1 MRFMSVGKLR
11 WHASTGLAARAA
23 EPEGRPEQ
31 QNRYDRPVSKTRA
44 LGFLGSLSLLLALF
58 VVLPGMGADQKDK
71 DGKTGLYRPLGLF
84 TEVLA
89 LVRSNYVEPV
99 EVKPLLVGAFS
110 GMTEAMDPFSEYIA
124 PEKMPAFTAYL
135 AAKEK
140 KESVDAG
147 LVLARRFGYPVVV
160 SAISGSPAAVA
171 GLKSDDVIEKI
182 GDRAAHALGLWEVES
197 MLAGKAGGKVR
208 LLIVREGGK
217 PRRRTIDI
225 IRSTWAPESPSA
237 SRVDGETVVRI
248 PSFVPG
254 TAAKI
259 AAIVSPL
266 DRTKPILLDVRGN
279 AFGDF
284 EEAARASALFVEPG
298 PLGELKGRK
307 IATVNFRAEPGQRI
321 HASRL
326 VVLVDSG
333 TGGPAELF
341 AASLRESALR
351 ESGLAPSHEPKRTV
365 TSADDPP
372 SLSAD
377 SEEPAPVPESLRR
390 KGPVRLVGETTIGMG
405 FSSQTV
411 KLASG
416 GSLRLSVGKIRTSS
430 GRSLSPKGLEPDDRV
445 YAIPE
450 VHGAEQPAVDSILK
464 RGLKVLAE
472 TTTSTAKIA
481 A

>member
-1 MRFMSVGKLR
+1 MAAV
-11 WHASTGLAARAA
+11 ASYHRG
-23 EPEGRPEQ
+23 
-31 QNRYDRPVSKTRA
+31 VSKTRA
-44 LGFLGSLSLLLALF
+44 LGLISSLSLIFALF
-58 VVLPGMGADQKDK
+58 VVLPGMGADEKDK
-71 DGKTGLYRPLGLF
+71 DGKSGLYRPLGLF

-99 EVKPLLVGAFS
+99 EVKPLLAGAFS
-110 GMTEAMDPFSEYIA
+110 GMTDAMDPFSEYIS

-135 AAKEK
+135 AAKDK
-140 KESVDAG
+140 KDWIDSG
-147 LVLARRFGYPVVV
+147 LVLARRFSYPVIVT
-160 SAISGSPAAVA
+160 AIAGSPAAAA

-182 GDRAAHALGLWEVES
+182 GDRPAHALGIWEIDS

-217 PRRRTIDI
+217 PRRRTIEI
-225 IRSTWAPESPSA
+225 IRSTWTPVGPSA
-237 SRVDGETVVRI
+237 SRVEGETVVRI

-254 TAAKI
+254 TAAQI
-259 AAIVSPL
+259 AALVSPL

-284 EEAARASALFVEPG
+284 EEAARASALFVEAG

-307 IATVNFRAEPGQRI
+307 IATVSFRAEPGQRI

-351 ESGLAPSHEPKRTV
+351 ESGAAPSPEATRT
-365 TSADDPP
+365 TKSADEGT
-372 SLSAD
+372 SVSAD
-377 SEEPAPVPESLRR
+377 SEEPAPIPESMRK
-390 KGPVRLVGETTIGMG
+390 KGPVRLVGEPTIGMG
-405 FSSQTV
+405 FSSRTV
-411 KLASG
+411 KLSSG
-416 GSLRLSVGKIRTSS
+416 GSLRLSVGKIRTSF
-430 GRSLSPKGLEPDDRV
+430 GKSLSPKGLEPDDRV
-445 YAIPE
+445 FAIPE
-450 VHGAEQPAVDSILK
+450 GHEHQQPAVDSILK
-464 RGLKVLAE
+464 RGLKVLTE
-472 TTTSTAKIA
+472 TTTITAKIA